1 MVNHYEFG
9 LMSINGKEYRGDI
22 AVSWD
27 GTVENWLRAESHMVG
42 VGDVALAIGKNPE
55 IIVIGTGA
63 DGIANV
69 SEEATKAIIEKGLNL
84 VIDKTGQAISV
95 FNENAA
101 EGKKVVGLF
110 HLTC

>member
-27 GTVENWLRAESHMVG
+27 GTVEDWRRAESHLVG
-42 VGDVALAIGKNPE
+42 VGDVMQAISKNPE

-63 DGIANV
+63 DGITNV
-69 SEEATKAIIEKGLNL
+69 SKEATKAIIEKGLNL
-84 VIDKTGQAISV
+84 VIDKTGSAASV

-101 EGKKVVGLF
+101 EGKRVIGLF

>member
-9 LMSINGKEYRGDI
+9 CMAINGKEYRNDI
-22 AVSWD
+22 AVFWD
-27 GTVENWLRAESHMVG
+27 GSVENWQMESRIVIAS
-42 VGDVALAIGKNPE
+42 DVNFAISKNPE

-63 DGIANV
+63 DGVACV
-69 SEEATKAIIEKGLNL
+69 SREATEAIIGKGLNL
-84 VIDKTGQAISV
+84 VIEKTGKAVSI

-101 EGKKVVGLF
+101 EGKRVVGLF